1 MVSSWVIIFFVLN
14 NNGMDQI
21 RKEVWYRRIIE
32 TTFSLRLYKHRDR
45 EEGSHQNRL
54 FELFKSWKINEV
66 LWKYFIVSSIVLRT
80 FLVHSDRVLR
90 SFYVSMFLL
99 SKKRMSYL
107 FAEVFKEEGEIT
119 KKINILYIEYIH
131 IHFMCTCI
139 EQICVEYPIF
149 S

>member
-14 NNGMDQI
+14 SNGMDQI
-21 RKEVWYRRIIE
+21 LKEVWYRRIIE

-54 FELFKSWKINEV
+54 FELFKSWKIDEV
-66 LWKYFIVSSIVLRT
+66 LWKYFIVFSIVLRT

-107 FAEVFKEEGEIT
+107 FAEVFKEDGEKI
-119 KKINILYIEYIH
+119 KKSIYFILNTIHVHTFHVH
-131 IHFMCTCI
+131 IHA
-139 EQICVEYPIF
+139 
-149 S
+149 